1 MGILSTAYAGS
12 FDSTQFMELSSS
24 NFHPGMD
31 IVTDGTL
38 YNRTGGSHTYVDMG
52 RAPSIFTIEVGVEG
66 TQRAALEGKRGVS
79 GSLVWSRG
87 TQTAT
92 LLDILPSDV
101 DVVDANKVSL
111 RFFSNDLPSGVV
123 STTAIITEGGATI
136 ITESGDTI
144 ITE

>member
-52 RAPSIFTIEVGVEG
+52 RAPSLFTIEVGVEG
-66 TQRAALEGKRGVS
+66 TQRTALEGKRGVT

-92 LLDILPSDV
+92 LLDIVPSDV
-101 DVVDANKVSL
+101 DVVDANKVNL
-111 RFFSNDLPSGVV
+111 RFFSNDIPSSVV
-123 STTAIITEGGATI
+123 PSTARLTERGDVRL
-136 ITESGDTI
+136 TEFGDI
-144 ITE
+144 RILE